1 MSAMTDARPSIAPK
15 IGVFLAP
22 AQRRAS
28 TDLAQLVRVS
38 RCVSGQTIVSMR
50 QLTISRIC
58 ALWLVA
64 LILVPFTAPF
74 KTYDLGHSSSDGS
87 LDWLPK
93 DKSDSGEKLAP
104 PDPWLVIPAPLT
116 IGRLTN
122 VAGVTRIDER
132 RPLDTLLRL

>member
-1 MSAMTDARPSIAPK
+1 M
-15 IGVFLAP
+15 
-22 AQRRAS
+22 
-28 TDLAQLVRVS
+28 
-38 RCVSGQTIVSMR
+38 
-50 QLTISRIC
+50 
-58 ALWLVA
+58 WLVA

-104 PDPWLVIPAPLT
+104 PDPWLVIPTPLT
-116 IGRLTN
+116 IVRVTN
-122 VAGVTRIDER
+122 VAGVARIDEH